1 MRFLLALSAVGIFG
15 VVAFGSVGCGGAAPP
30 PPDKVE
36 APKAKEPW
44 ADSYLPLVAGSSYAY
59 NTTVRGAQSSTTL
72 VVKAGGGK
80 TAYFMEGEGQALI
93 GSSFFRGVA
102 EERPDGI
109 YAVAIDNDA
118 AIANPPPLMKII
130 SLPPKAGESLPLQSP
145 ELDARAAA
153 YAHTKRT
160 IDDKITV
167 VGPASVTVAAG
178 TFDALQIETKNH
190 DNEVGKVW
198 LVKGIGVVKW
208 ERSSGRIDELA
219 RFKIGK

>member
-1 MRFLLALSAVGIFG
+1 MRHCFVLG
-15 VVAFGSVGCGGAAPP
+15 VVLASLVVACGGGAPP

-36 APKAKEPW
+36 TAKTKEAW
-44 ADSYLPLVAGSSYAY
+44 ADSYLPLVAGSEYSYDSM
-59 NTTVRGAQSSTTL
+59 TRGNPASTTL

-80 TAYFMEGEGQALI
+80 TAYFMEGDGQALI

-102 EERPDGI
+102 EERTDGI

-118 AIANPPPLMKII
+118 TIASPPPLMKII
-130 SLPPKAGESLPLQSP
+130 SLPPKAGETLALQSP

-153 YAHTKRT
+153 YAHVKRT

-167 VGPASVTVAAG
+167 VGPTKIEVPAG
-178 TFDALQIETKNH
+178 TFDAILVETRNH

-198 LVKGIGVVKW
+198 LAKGVGVVKW
-208 ERSSGRIDELA
+208 ERTSGRVDQLT